1 MKFSTLATAALSLA
15 STAVAQSN
23 IYLIRHAEKNDDGT
37 ISAQGKQREQC
48 LINVFGAQSSYN
60 IQKIIVQNPYDGGAF
75 HFVLLHTP
83 SKSQTIQ
90 PNAKEKK
97 ITL

>member
-1 MKFSTLATAALSLA
+1 MKFSTLAAATLTLA

-48 LINVFGAQSSYN
+48 LITVFGAQSNYN
-60 IQKIIVQNPYDGGAF
+60 IQKIIVQNPYDGGTFSLPLA
-75 HFVLLHTP
+75 LPPPKAKKTMAN
-83 SKSQTIQ
+83 
-90 PNAKEKK
+90 PNAN
-97 ITL
+97 